1 MTYTQKNKYDRVN
14 NLTNHLPQ
22 YVFVGCH
29 ASRSIAF
36 ILALATVTDDRL
48 RDQGHRYS
56 WPFGPSGT
64 ARPRPTRLGTI
75 GLIIYSCCAGLAH
88 MLRRRPRHGTNAC
101 YPCRASPISH
111 TGSAC
116 RVGPC
121 PGILSTTSSS
131 QNFTIYSNFTS
142 KNLKHSHIQTYT
154 YI

>member
-64 ARPRPTRLGTI
+64 ARPRPDSARHDWPDYLFMLCRSGPHAEASAQARHECLLSVSGQPDITY
-75 GLIIYSCCAGLAH
+75 GLSVPCRPL
-88 MLRRRPRHGTNAC
+88 PRH
-101 YPCRASPISH
+101 PIH
-111 TGSAC
+111 HF
-116 RVGPC
+116 
-121 PGILSTTSSS
+121 I
-131 QNFTIYSNFTS
+131 FTEFYHLF
-142 KNLKHSHIQTYT
+142 
-154 YI
+154 